1 MEPEELKQI
10 LADYVATAN
19 NPKYNKDFKIINSK
33 FPELKDYDSQLLAD
47 YVATA
52 NNKEYGGDFEVINS
66 KFPEFFEVKKK
77 DQPQQLPQ
85 PSQEQPIASVGGYE
99 VPSYQD
105 TIYAGELPE
114 VKIEEAAPTLEWW
127 KSIENT
133 KDNFAENLKSILPKV
148 GLFTTQS
155 FEKILGKEASNWL
168 YGLPTVDINLET
180 GEIKLVDGRTID
192 EARNQA
198 IDELTA
204 IQSKIKP
211 TLGIIDSAQNFDIPG
226 LAAGIVNV
234 TSDLVTTALPAAVSF
249 GASIPMQMIGQS
261 FYDYNEAKAKSK
273 GMTINELLD
282 KGQGDY
288 SVPLATGTLA
298 SAMEYVG
305 LKGLSS
311 AINRKLAGYSGQR
324 MAALM
329 FSDYNKEG
337 LTELSQL
344 GIDVY
349 NRALGSG
356 MSNKDAAIAAA
367 DAMFS
372 KQGLEAYAGGLIG
385 SATVG
390 TATRL
395 AKTALSPLK
404 RKQVDNLENE
414 KDNLY
419 KDLTNQN
426 IPEEAKVDIA
436 EELLNVNDKIDDI
449 VNDDAA
455 VSRNMTEESRSRI
468 EELQDNITKIDESM
482 VDEGVSDISKKALRR
497 KKKEFT
503 KELDSLLKE
512 GEQNAIQEQTAG
524 EVPIQPE
531 AEISG
536 EVAQGKPQAKPEGV
550 TESKKEINKIAFE
563 RAPGEQNKGRNWDL
577 RNQLL
582 KSGLLMHGS
591 KSSISKFDP
600 SLKSR
605 GVRATY
611 GNGLY
616 FTEDQYKASNYGDKF
631 TYIDKSKLNIIDAD
645 KDKASDIIPSLS
657 QYVSSLPEGGLKSKY
672 ESLLSGLDRFKD
684 QNVDEARKNVLES
697 IPEDMSDE
705 FSDLLRD
712 SGYDGVKVGYEYSIF
727 NIDKANRAIVKN
739 PSKFLKITE
748 KATPVSEPVSPTE
761 ETTEVAEDIE
771 LEEKPQRQKTSPIKS
786 RIEFDTGVKKKPV
799 NVVVDEVK
807 ALRSQILLESK
818 AAKKAFAEGKRT
830 VKEQVAAQNQIL
842 KAGRDAIGGLIKSAK
857 STVFKGA
864 QVKGSLAYRMLNRV
878 NAAKTPLQ
886 LERALDYV
894 QRSISD
900 IDYNNKLNTSEKLS
914 KAIQSKSGNL
924 PINLQEAFS
933 GLAKSRPRRSEDLAD
948 FNNLVSSAL
957 GAIQSKG
964 QFAINQAEID
974 RLTERIK
981 KNNLTDKI
989 ETLSAM
995 YPELGGYISDSI
1007 KDMQNV
1013 VDSYDKINVDEVSEG
1028 AISRAEEKR
1037 EALESL
1043 TQILQDDISEYD
1055 TEGLTD
1061 LQKEMVEA
1069 MSNIDYTELSDKQL
1083 TFLNNA
1089 INNLTEN
1096 GSFDGVGQYIL
1107 NEYRI
1112 QKTLNPAFV
1121 DKLKGS
1127 VVKLNGIAKALAKF
1141 RTLPTNLKAIMKTSM
1156 DAAMLRTAV
1165 GFGQHERA
1173 YTAFL
1178 NKMDNTMN
1186 QISDLSKKLG
1196 IYDSY
1201 ESAIKIGV
1209 FSDLLQHKEGLSD
1222 ADIQKEYE
1230 GRVSALARGLVNA
1243 ETIMSKSLDYAE
1255 NNGDKINAVR
1265 DIFDKYVSKAETPE
1279 QLREMLTD
1287 NEAKFRDAV
1296 LAKFEEIKPDLQ
1308 NISKVYKNKSF
1319 DNIVGY
1325 FPRIYVYPPTKI
1337 SSDEL
1342 SNASQRIL
1350 EMSTGTGRQNMDTD
1364 VSTAFDERL
1373 LERGGLPKDAIVD
1386 YDFLGVFQNEYRKQL
1401 YDAKTMDSRSLLAQ
1415 SLSSKKLE
1423 EALKGDLDI
1432 KRFVENS
1439 FDQRVKNEKS
1449 GLYSSNKEKLS
1460 RVALSAF
1467 GNIGNK
1473 IALGGILT
1481 PWFKQTIPGLA
1492 SAMVN
1497 TSGLRSGKA
1506 ELNPVVDAV
1515 VTISENPAAF
1525 KKFIESSPVS
1535 RRHKQQAQFISESI
1549 VSTEDF
1555 RKVKDYWARKI
1566 KGWDKF
1572 SEDVFMKSLK
1582 LGDMTGAG
1590 ISYLAYY
1597 KYYLLKNGLL
1607 AKDADFNM
1615 QEHALNPNKEAL
1627 DYAEQMTSQT
1637 LNISASVDKARLQV
1651 LGGILPF
1658 ISFAVNSISNASINL
1673 RRLTSVNGGLSLSD
1687 RADAA
1692 KQLAARVVESVTIN
1706 AISGGFRTL
1715 FITVGATGLSEL
1727 VKSMVADDDEQK
1739 EILDLIQKYADEYI
1753 VKTWENV
1760 GSYITSDILT
1770 GQIAENIIGPIVDTG
1785 ITSYEELSAAITG
1798 EDYSQQQKPV
1808 RPGEAFKIL
1817 GKYGIVLSK
1826 AEELRQN
1833 LTSFIESQNGYFLPR
1848 KYGYI
1853 DINDK
1858 VSIKMSKSKEKAPD
1872 WAKYAYLYATTS
1884 NLLSLLGGGSFAEA
1898 AAISRRL
1905 PGVVKRTIVDVY
1917 GKDNNFHN
1925 KIKKDDSLPYSY
1937 SKLEDEHATIN
1948 YAKVEYYLNPDQLK
1962 EWSNFR
1968 REFFKKNYN
1977 NSFKLGLQVEKS
1989 LNPLLR
1995 KEDRLDAFD
2004 FVEERLVKAANTYAE
2019 RRMIFKY
2026 KKGDKLMLNTKEDVK
2041 KKLKK

>member
-1 MEPEELKQI
+1 MEPEELKQL

-19 NPKYNKDFKIINSK
+19 NPKYNKDFKVINSK

-52 NNKEYGGDFEVINS
+52 NNKEYKGDFEIINS

-114 VKIEEAAPTLEWW
+114 VKVEETAPTLEWW

-133 KDNFAENLKSILPKV
+133 KDNFAENLKSILPKI

-180 GEIKLVDGRTID
+180 GEIRLVDGRTID

-198 IDELTA
+198 LDELTA

-426 IPEEAKVDIA
+426 IPEEAKADIA

-449 VNDDAA
+449 VNEDSA
-455 VSRNMTEESRSRI
+455 VSRNMTEESKSRI
-468 EELQDNITKIDESM
+468 EELQNNITKINESM
-482 VDEGVSDISKKALRR
+482 SDEGVSDTSKKALRR

-524 EVPIQPE
+524 EIPIQPE

-536 EVAQGKPQAKPEGV
+536 EVAQGEPKAKPKTPTEGIEEKIAKGEVENTEFSIVKDKSLEGPNKWVITSGDETLINRFLEEGNDQIWASKKEAQNAINDWISSIKEAKPEV
-550 TESKKEINKIAFE
+550 SATE
-563 RAPGEQNKGRNWDL
+563 
-577 RNQLL
+577 
-582 KSGLLMHGS
+582 
-591 KSSISKFDP
+591 IS
-600 SLKSR
+600 
-605 GVRATY
+605 
-611 GNGLY
+611 
-616 FTEDQYKASNYGDKF
+616 
-631 TYIDKSKLNIIDAD
+631 
-645 KDKASDIIPSLS
+645 
-657 QYVSSLPEGGLKSKY
+657 
-672 ESLLSGLDRFKD
+672 
-684 QNVDEARKNVLES
+684 LE
-697 IPEDMSDE
+697 
-705 FSDLLRD
+705 
-712 SGYDGVKVGYEYSIF
+712 
-727 NIDKANRAIVKN
+727 
-739 PSKFLKITE
+739 
-748 KATPVSEPVSPTE
+748 
-761 ETTEVAEDIE
+761 
-771 LEEKPQRQKTSPIKS
+771 EEKPQRQKTSPIKS

-799 NVVVDEVK
+799 NIVVDEVK

-818 AAKKAFAEGKRT
+818 AAKQAFAEGKRT

-948 FNNLVSSAL
+948 FNNILSSAI

-995 YPELGGYISDSI
+995 YPELGGYISDSVQ
-1007 KDMQNV
+1007 DMQNV

-1173 YTAFL
+1173 YTSFL

-1222 ADIQKEYE
+1222 VDIQKEYE

-1243 ETIMSKSLDYAE
+1243 ETIMSKSIDYAE
-1255 NNGDKINAVR
+1255 NNGDKVKAVR

-1296 LAKFEEIKPDLQ
+1296 LAKFEEIKPELQ

-1373 LERGGLPKDAIVD
+1373 LERGGLPKDAMVD

-1423 EALKGDLDI
+1423 EALQGDLDI

-1439 FDQRVKNEKS
+1439 FDQRVRNEKS

-1497 TSGLRSGKA
+1497 TSGIRSGKA

-1549 VSTEDF
+1549 ISTEDF

-1572 SEDVFMKSLK
+1572 SEEVFMKSLK

-1687 RADAA
+1687 RTDAA

-1760 GSYITSDILT
+1760 GNYITSDILT

-1884 NLLSLLGGGSFAEA
+1884 NLLSLIGGGSFAEA
-1898 AAISRRL
+1898 SAISRRL

-1948 YAKVEYYLNPDQLK
+1948 YAKVEYYLNPEQLK
-1962 EWSNFR
+1962 EWGNFR

-1977 NSFKLGLQVEKS
+1977 NAFKIGLQVEKN

-1995 KEDRLDAFD
+1995 KEDKLDAFD

-2019 RRMIFKY
+2019 RRMILKY
-2026 KKGDKLMLNTKEDVK
+2026 RKGDKLMLNTKEDVK